1 VDRRSARLILVVALV
16 VGLFAQ
22 ALFYRTALGVN
33 LILLQGAVLV
43 AAVLLARPE
52 ARIDRADL
60 WIPPA
65 ALLFAGFP
73 AIRAD
78 PAVVAFDVLAAA
90 GLGAAAVA
98 AIGGAALT
106 RRSLTGLLV
115 VAARGSALVAG
126 GALEP
131 ARGADLGIGAERM
144 RGGFGRLGPL
154 VRGLL
159 IAAPLVLLFAILF
172 AAADAVFED
181 LLNDVFSIELDLG
194 ELPGRTAIAAVVAW
208 LLAGLL
214 VAVAREVF
222 APEGRSLGA
231 AVAGAVAS
239 RPRLGLTEA
248 VVVLTAVDLLFA
260 VFVGLQVTYLF
271 GGRDTLAA
279 TGMTYSDYA
288 RRGFFELVLVA
299 LLAGGLIATLEG
311 LVRGRSRAYLA
322 SAVGLAA
329 LALVVLASATLRL
342 KLYQD
347 AYGWTE
353 LRFYVY
359 ASIAWLGLGALATVA
374 LLLAG
379 RTRWLAHAVGILFIV
394 VALAVNAIGPQAF
407 VARQNL
413 ARAIDPDLV
422 APGGRTGLDVWYL
435 IELGP
440 DAVPVMV
447 EALPYIP
454 PEDRAVVE
462 SELRSHAQVLERPE
476 LTAWPAWNLARE
488 QARAAL
494 AGHLGP

>member
-1 VDRRSARLILVVALV
+1 
-16 VGLFAQ
+16 
-22 ALFYRTALGVN
+22 
-33 LILLQGAVLV
+33 
-43 AAVLLARPE
+43 
-52 ARIDRADL
+52 
-60 WIPPA
+60 
-65 ALLFAGFP
+65 
-73 AIRAD
+73 
-78 PAVVAFDVLAAA
+78 
-90 GLGAAAVA
+90 
-98 AIGGAALT
+98 
-106 RRSLTGLLV
+106 
-115 VAARGSALVAG
+115 
-126 GALEP
+126 
-131 ARGADLGIGAERM
+131 M

-154 VRGLL
+154 VRGLVL
-159 IAAPLVLLFAILF
+159 ALPLLVLFVVLF
-172 AAADAVFED
+172 AAADAVFSRLLSD
-181 LLNDVFSIELDLG
+181 LLSIDLRLG
-194 ELPGRTAIAAVVAW
+194 ELPNRTPLAALVAW
-208 LLAGLL
+208 VVAGLL

-222 APEGRSLGA
+222 PPERRSLGA
-231 AVAGAVAS
+231 AVAVALAS

-248 VVVLTAVDLLFA
+248 LVVLTAVDLLFA

-311 LVRGRSRAYLA
+311 VVLGRSRAYLA

-329 LALVVLASATLRL
+329 LALIVLASATLRL

-359 ASIAWLGLGALATVA
+359 AAIGWLGLGALATVT
-374 LLLAG
+374 LLFAG

-394 VALAVNAIGPQAF
+394 VSLAVNAIGPQAF

-413 ARAIDPDLV
+413 ARAIDPGLV

-454 PEDRAVVE
+454 AEDRAVVE
-462 SELRSHAQVLERPE
+462 AVLRSHAQVLERPE

-494 AGHLGP
+494 AQYLGP